1 MLLARAGG
9 FGSLGARA
17 VRAARVLPSTVQQ
30 RGYAWTKKEIE
41 LMLTKPVAGLG
52 ERGDIVKVKRGYARH
67 RLVPS
72 GVGVRTDLARDMLT
86 ARAKMEAEDVLER
99 ADLQG
104 LVQRLKASSVFEFA
118 SETSAKGGALLTP
131 IQAADMVAA
140 FSREF
145 GAQLNGAKLSPA
157 VLTSTELLDLN
168 RLTI

>member
-1 MLLARAGG
+1 MTRSTAP
-9 FGSLGARA
+9 F
-17 VRAARVLPSTVQQ
+17 PSPRNQ
-30 RGYAWTKKEIE
+30 
-41 LMLTKPVAGLG
+41 PVAGLG

-157 VLTSTELLDLN
+157 VLTSTGEHVVTM
-168 RLTI
+168 RLGRSGVPADVRVRVAGTQQAQ